1 MLNFELFLQLGIFFF
16 ASLVLWWGTGLVV
29 SSVSSL
35 AHSLNIS
42 TFTISFFV
50 LGLVTS
56 LPELSI
62 GLTAISRGEA
72 PIAIGNLVGATLV
85 IFLLIIPLLGLLGN
99 SVKLPSV
106 LHRRQLLLSLS
117 TILAPV
123 LLIADRSLSYW
134 DGFLLIILY
143 CSLFL
148 VLSQKESLYEKIIE
162 RFTASKKS
170 SQYRLLKIVI
180 GLALV
185 LLASG
190 YMVNIAEFFASTFN
204 WSPFVVGLI
213 IIALG
218 TNIPELSLVVR
229 AAVSHKSEIALAD
242 YIGSAAANSLIIGVF
257 ALVAKGNILLPN
269 HAFVR
274 MIILICALV
283 LFYIF
288 IRSEKK
294 LTNKESFLLLFL
306 YVIFVIIEINQA

>member
-1 MLNFELFLQLGIFFF
+1 M
-16 ASLVLWWGTGLVV
+16 
-29 SSVSSL
+29 
-35 AHSLNIS
+35 
-42 TFTISFFV
+42 
-50 LGLVTS
+50 
-56 LPELSI
+56 
-62 GLTAISRGEA
+62 
-72 PIAIGNLVGATLV
+72 
-85 IFLLIIPLLGLLGN
+85 
-99 SVKLPSV
+99 
-106 LHRRQLLLSLS
+106 
-117 TILAPV
+117 
-123 LLIADRSLSYW
+123 
-134 DGFLLIILY
+134 
-143 CSLFL
+143 
-148 VLSQKESLYEKIIE
+148 LSQKESLYEKIIE